1 MNWICPICQ
10 KENDE
15 NWICECGFDESKNY
29 EKYPALTKVDTNFSF
44 VSSRNVSLYKFMDV
58 LRKIVDSR
66 QSTKYFQV
74 YVSTNNVAKIEH
86 LLDVYPKM
94 LFERIRDERGESLI
108 FEYSLL
114 GYAVAHGRV
123 EIAKLLLKKGADS
136 NDTNAMRMMIGRN
149 EYRYCAL
156 NCAIESKK
164 IETVELLLK
173 YGADPNIERFIQS
186 NYNGEWE
193 SSKINFRKI
202 KNIDIVELLLRY
214 GASSESI
221 KNMGWLKSRKL
232 KKKME
237 TKK

>member
-44 VSSRNVSLYKFMDV
+44 VSSRNVSLYKFM
-58 LRKIVDSR
+58 
-66 QSTKYFQV
+66 
-74 YVSTNNVAKIEH
+74 
-86 LLDVYPKM
+86 DVYPKM

-186 NYNGEWE
+186 NYNGECE

>member
-1 MNWICPICQ
+1 MNWICLICQ

-15 NWICECGFDESKNY
+15 NWICECEFDESKNY
-29 EKYPALTKVDTNFSF
+29 EKYPALTALTKVDTNFSF
-44 VSSRNVSLYKFMDV
+44 VSSRNVSLYKFM
-58 LRKIVDSR
+58 
-66 QSTKYFQV
+66 
-74 YVSTNNVAKIEH
+74 
-86 LLDVYPKM
+86 DVYPKM

-186 NYNGEWE
+186 NYNGECE